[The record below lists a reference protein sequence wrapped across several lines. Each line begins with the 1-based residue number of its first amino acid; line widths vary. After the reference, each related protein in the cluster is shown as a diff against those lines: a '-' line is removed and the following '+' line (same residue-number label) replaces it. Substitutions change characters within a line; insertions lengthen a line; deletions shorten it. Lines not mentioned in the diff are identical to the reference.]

1 MDFGDEPVNCYDRDR
16 VDVFIVF
23 AAASFVRFVLFG
35 GIILKVIGKADL
47 IEMKEKA
54 ELPTAAALRDLKS
67 LNCETRPNLHRNR

>member
-1 MDFGDEPVNCYDRDR
+1 MGQNWMGFGDEAVNYYDRGR

-47 IEMKEKA
+47 MEMKEKA
-54 ELPTAAALRDLKS
+54 GRPTAAALRD
-67 LNCETRPNLHRNR
+67 